1 MPIYHLKLIER
12 KDVALHTMEFIFE
25 KPAGFTFKP
34 GQYGGF
40 TLINPPEIDAQGI
53 TRRFSLLSPPHDP
66 YIAMT
71 TRIQTSA
78 YKRVLKALPLGSEI
92 KFAGPVGN
100 FTLHTTPTLPA
111 IFIAG
116 GIGITPFYSMIKDA
130 IHHQS
135 PQRMLLFYGN
145 QSQEDAAYLHELQQ
159 LSQENS
165 NFQFIPTLVKTEPSW
180 QGEVGFITAAILQK
194 YIDDSLAPI
203 YYVCG
208 VPAMVKALQE
218 TLLTLNIHE
227 ERIKIEDFP
236 GY

>member
-1 MPIYHLKLIER
+1 MPVYQLKLIER
-12 KDVALHTMEFIFE
+12 KVVALNTMEFLFE
-25 KPAGFTFKP
+25 KPIGFIFKP

-40 TLINPPEIDAQGI
+40 TLINSPEIDAQGI
-53 TRRFSLLSPPHDP
+53 TRRFSLLSAPHDP
-66 YIAMT
+66 HIAMT

-78 YKRVLKALPLGSEI
+78 YKRVLKDLPLGSEI

-100 FTLHTTPTLPA
+100 FTLHTTPALPA

-116 GIGITPFYSMIKDA
+116 GIGITPFYSMIRDA
-130 IHHQS
+130 IHSASTQ
-135 PQRMLLFYGN
+135 QMLLFYGN
-145 QSQEDAAYLHELQQ
+145 QSYNDAAYLPELQQ
-159 LSQENS
+159 LNDENA
-165 NFQFIPTLVKTEPSW
+165 NFKLIPTLVNADPTW
-180 QGEVGFITAAILQK
+180 QGELGFISANMLQK

-208 VPAMVKALQE
+208 TPAMVKAVQE
-218 TLLTLNIHE
+218 MLYTLNIHE